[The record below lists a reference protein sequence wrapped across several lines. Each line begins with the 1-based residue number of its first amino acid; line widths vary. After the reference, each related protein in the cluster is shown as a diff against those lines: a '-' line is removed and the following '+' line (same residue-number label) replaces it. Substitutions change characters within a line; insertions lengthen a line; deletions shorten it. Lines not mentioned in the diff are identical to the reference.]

1 MIYSLLFVHKKQI
14 LFILKIEHLLTDY
27 GAYGGFSMGL
37 LGKIKDSVTEYKI
50 VRTWA
55 IVLILIL
62 LVIGTAVTWFTY
74 SNTLSELVN
83 IEEQINPSVIEPG
96 YTAADYTVPATAEKV
111 TTGIY
116 IDRIK
121 SISLKDNLWT
131 VDFFIWFKWTGDANP
146 GQFFQVV
153 DGSIDKNELIKN
165 TTNGNENFALY
176 KVTATITKQFD
187 MFRFPEDNQLLTIDI
202 QDKQL
207 PRQNL
212 VYVPDNTSSSVGPD
226 VSVSGYAI
234 DGLMVTE
241 KPFLYNSTMGDSMAN
256 STTFSQFRS
265 GILLSRN
272 DLTVFFISLIG
283 IFVAVFAAILS
294 LTISS
299 FQGRFSMEGSSM
311 FVGITSMLVITNIAP
326 TGVITVGHLV
336 NAMGLFIISLS
347 LFESAMSLHYFK
359 KGEEELSRRMDLVSI
374 VVLSIGFVSIVTA
387 LALASW

>member
-1 MIYSLLFVHKKQI
+1 
-14 LFILKIEHLLTDY
+14 
-27 GAYGGFSMGL
+27 MGL
-37 LGKIKDSVTEYKI
+37 LGKIKDSITEYKI

-62 LVIGTAVTWFTY
+62 LFVGTAVTWFTY
-74 SNTLSELVN
+74 SNTLSELTN
-83 IEEQINPSVIEPG
+83 IEEQINPTVIEPG

-131 VDFFIWFKWTGDANP
+131 VDFFIWFKWTGDVNP

-234 DGLMVTE
+234 DGLNVTE

-311 FVGITSMLVITNIAP
+311 FVGITSMLLITNIAP
-326 TGVITVGHLV
+326 TGIITVGHLV
-336 NAMGLFIISLS
+336 NAMGLFVISLS
-347 LFESAMSLHYFK
+347 LFESALSLHYFK
-359 KGEEELSRRMDLVSI
+359 KGEEELSRRMDLVTI
-374 VVLSIGFVSIVTA
+374 VILAIGFVSIVAA
-387 LALASW
+387 LALSAW